1 MCGIAGLFSA
11 HSSDVLDPEPLWQM
25 IRAIKNRGPD
35 AQHVWVD
42 QGVALAHA
50 RLSIID
56 LSSASDQPMH
66 DSETGYT
73 ITFNGEIYNYL
84 ELRQELVQLGYHFS
98 TQGDTEVIL
107 KAYQAWG
114 ADCLNRFN
122 GMWAFAL
129 FDPRTD
135 SLFCARD
142 RFGIKPFIYHCN
154 SPSDSFTFASE
165 TKALLAAFPEWRV
178 PNQDYLHFFVETG
191 QFAGSN
197 QTFCAPIQSLL
208 PGHFMR
214 VKRGVV
220 PVQERYF
227 QWQPALADNPHN
239 TKLSLNDAIE
249 AYQSLLKDSIR
260 LRFRSDV
267 PVGICLSGGLDST
280 ALSALA
286 ATMFNTGSNMPL
298 QTFSC
303 IYPDHPQSNEEEYIR
318 EMVARYDFNAHFT
331 TVKPIELIP
340 LIHQSLY
347 EQDGPSG
354 TPSILSQR
362 AVMEA
367 AHGNVTVVLSGQGS
381 DEVLGGYHTYF
392 DYALTSLMRQWRN
405 NPSWQNLTH
414 FFDAARNVHERT
426 GQKTTRWSY
435 AYQRFLA
442 ANRASAFQH
451 QSLSEPHGQSA
462 LNYLQPIA
470 EQDLSTKLLEDLTY
484 WVIPRLLHYEDR
496 NSMAFSLESRL
507 PFLDYRLVQF
517 AFSLPDSYKIYFG
530 RKIAETKYLLKK
542 MAEPL
547 LPHSILARRDKMGF
561 NTPLQ
566 HWFQD
571 KPTQEALNKYINGKD
586 TWLQTLTPEK
596 QAFIKKYWH
605 RCRAGQSIPTRAELN
620 LWRFFNVC
628 LWLDS
633 PA

>member
-1 MCGIAGLFSA
+1 
-11 HSSDVLDPEPLWQM
+11 M

-35 AQHVWVD
+35 AQHVWLD
-42 QGVALAHA
+42 HGVALAHA

-66 DSETGYT
+66 DPETGYT

-84 ELRQELVQLGYHFS
+84 ELKAELLQLGYHFS

-114 ADCLNRFN
+114 VDCLNRFN

-129 FDPRTD
+129 YDPKTD

-154 SPSDSFTFASE
+154 APSDSFTFVFASQ
-165 TKALLAAFPEWRV
+165 TPALLSPFSQWRV
-178 PNQDYLHFFVETG
+178 ANHPYLHFFVETG

-214 VKRGVV
+214 VQRGEA
-220 PVQERYF
+220 PFQQRYF
-227 QWQPALADNPHN
+227 QWQPTLASDPRSSEISLP
-239 TKLSLNDAIE
+239 KLSLNDAVD

-286 ATMFNTGSNMPL
+286 ATMFKTEVSTPL

-303 IYPDHPQSNEEEYIR
+303 IYPEHPQSNEEEYIR

-381 DEVLGGYHTYF
+381 DEVLGGYHSYF
-392 DYALTSLMRQWRN
+392 DYALTSLMRQWRK

-414 FFDAARNVHERT
+414 FFDATRSVQERT

-442 ANRASAFQH
+442 ANRPCGFEH
-451 QSLSEPHGQSA
+451 QYLSGPQQSA
-462 LNYLQPIA
+462 LSYLQPIA

-517 AFSLPDSYKIYFG
+517 VFSLPDSYKIYFG

-547 LPHSILARRDKMGF
+547 LPQSITERKDKMGF

-571 KPTQEALNKYINGKD
+571 KPTQATLNKYINGKD

-596 QAFIKKYWH
+596 QAFIKKYWQ
-605 RCRAGQSIPTRAELN
+605 RCCAGQAIPTRAELN